1 MKQEKAFGFLED
13 LRKKFLSCFDSDRI
27 YTAFAFELKPFN
39 EEIKKLMEFHQ
50 KNPKTKNE
58 LMRDALVESAVYI
71 QESYEQL
78 LDRDQKL
85 TIISEKSQTA
95 NQNSFIFKDQVIVCF
110 EFYFFEYF
118 RNLRFK
124 HYKLIENL
132 KQNIRKLHEFYFW
145 F

>member
-1 MKQEKAFGFLED
+1 MCYLLIAKNLKQEKAFGFLED
-13 LRKKFLSCFDSDRI
+13 LRKKFLSFYDSDRI

-58 LMRDALVESAVYI
+58 ILKDALVESAVYI

-95 NQNSFIFKDQVIVCF
+95 NQNSFIFKDQVIDSSEFNFLYILNKYMF
-110 EFYFFEYF
+110 EF
-118 RNLRFK
+118 
-124 HYKLIENL
+124 I
-132 KQNIRKLHEFYFW
+132 
-145 F
+145 